1 MINLS
6 FFSVKKIKFINLYYE
21 VEMKKIFYYSFM
33 YASCAMLYVPNSFI
47 RIPL

>member
-6 FFSVKKIKFINLYYE
+6 FFSVKIIKPLNLYYE
-21 VEMKKIFYYSFM
+21 VEMKKICYYSIM

-47 RIPL
+47 